1 MGRVDSPKDEVLTT
15 QVANVKVEVKNQD
28 AQKGAEQKGAEQK
41 GAEQRSE
48 EDISTQDVMADLTTI
63 PEPRADEPSK
73 SRRLNLRSAVKIGSL
88 IDVQLLINS
97 PDVDPDE
104 TDQDSRTALWWAA
117 WSKGAGDNAKVTELL
132 LANDRLDIN
141 VADDCARTPLYAAS
155 YTGNVEVV
163 ELLLA
168 EANLEVNARC
178 NREPYEGS
186 TPLHVAVDRRHKEVV
201 RLLLTRHDI
210 DVNSTDSKGNTPLH
224 MTIAENRID
233 RSIARQLLAKKDV
246 NPTMEN
252 RNGRSLLEAAACFG
266 YSGFVDEML
275 SSENTLGK
283 NPHRVRQALAMVA
296 AGEGHVQV
304 LKTLLKHTEDLRSG
318 DKFRRTPLHCASE
331 NGRLDAVK
339 LLLGLPGI
347 DVHAK
352 DSRDQTPLFLAVRR
366 EVTAVEKLFLAHDG
380 AYKTEEPSHSRALL
394 RYAVQTGEVGV
405 VQLLLEGEEG
415 QEIYDNT
422 LDVYGHTLMWSA
434 VEKGDEAMM
443 RKLREWDHT
452 TLHSLVNKGEQASVE
467 GLLKT
472 GYNPDTKNVY
482 GQTALHL
489 AILQNRLKIAKVLIE
504 SNANVDCRD
513 ASKNTPMRLAVERK
527 SYGIINLL
535 LSKSAHVRSLLANDW
550 LKAYDEKTSK
560 VVLLREE
567 PERRQSIKFID
578 TDIGTAELQRVTATA
593 EVNRRLFL
601 LPSCLLWQKS
611 HLPHSSMVAK
621 PNELKTLLPES
632 ADSEETTFS
641 MLLWFPA
648 GSNHEIGKH
657 FKVPDGGQC
666 RITWT
671 TASTCATYCGTGTP
685 SMDHF
690 STLPCGWLPDDG
702 VDFIGQFLES
712 LILRWRRLCEQGK
725 DHLATCRLDQLQAK
739 GQRQEIIL
747 RLAQDAQT
755 WSDFRKTLTTQ
766 MRTATAFVEQY
777 CRLYNKGQHE
787 KYMINYIES
796 RESSIAKRINT
807 LDQKTRDLMQLE
819 FAWVS
824 ITEAHRS
831 TSLAT
836 SMKRLSWVTFIFL
849 PAMFASSLFGM
860 NVNVLTNDPDWR
872 WALLST
878 GICITSTM
886 SAWLIFRFFPIE
898 LWLEEK
904 VGDRIARLTRSRKDA
919 RERIDHTA
927 VTHQEHA

>member
-28 AQKGAEQKGAEQK
+28 AQKGAEQKGAEQ
-41 GAEQRSE
+41 RSE

-63 PEPRADEPSK
+63 PEPRADKPSK

-141 VADDCARTPLYAAS
+141 VADNCARTPLYAAS

-178 NREPYEGS
+178 NREPYEGRKLFDS
-186 TPLHVAVDRRHKEVV
+186 F
-201 RLLLTRHDI
+201 LTRHDI

-266 YSGFVDEML
+266 YAGFVDEML
-275 SSENTLGK
+275 SSENTLEK

-304 LKTLLKHTEDLRSG
+304 LKTLLKYTEDLRSG
-318 DKFRRTPLHCASE
+318 DRFRRTPLHCASE

-380 AYKTEEPSHSRALL
+380 ADKTEEPSHSRALL
-394 RYAVQTGEVGV
+394 RYAVRTGEAGV
-405 VQLLLEGEEG
+405 VQLILEGEEG

-422 LDVYGHTLMWSA
+422 LDVDGHTLMWLA
-434 VEKGDEAMM
+434 IEKGDEAMM

-472 GYNPDTKNVY
+472 GYNPGTKNVY

-489 AILQNRLKIAKVLIE
+489 AILQNRLKIAEELIE

-527 SYGIINLL
+527 SYGIIDLL
-535 LSKSAHVRSLLANDW
+535 LSKSAHVRGLLANDW
-550 LKAYDEKTSK
+550 LKAYDEKTSN

-567 PERRQSIKFID
+567 PKRRQSIEFID
-578 TDIGTAELQRVTATA
+578 TDTGTAELQRIAATA
-593 EVNRRLFL
+593 EVNRHLFL

-632 ADSEETTFS
+632 ADSEDTTFS

-648 GSNHEIGKH
+648 GSNHETGKH

-671 TASTCATYCGTGTP
+671 TASTCATYRGTGTL

-787 KYMINYIES
+787 KYIINYIES

-807 LDQKTRDLMQLE
+807 LDKKTRDLMQLG
-819 FAWVS
+819 FGWVS

-849 PAMFASSLFGM
+849 PAMFASSPFGM

-878 GICITSTM
+878 GICTTSTM

-904 VGDRIARLTRSRKDA
+904 VGERIARFTRSRRSAHK
-919 RERIDHTA
+919 RLEGTA
-927 VTHQEHA
+927 VTNPTKA